1 MYLYSYNFVFCIL
14 LEHAAYIQ
22 SIIQADSIVFS
33 KGRAEYWLKNK
44 KGNMEDHGFS
54 PWQMKILAIFNLVL
68 CIKFTRH

>member
-1 MYLYSYNFVFCIL
+1 MYLYSYNFVFRIL

-54 PWQMKILAIFNLVL
+54 P
-68 CIKFTRH
+68 